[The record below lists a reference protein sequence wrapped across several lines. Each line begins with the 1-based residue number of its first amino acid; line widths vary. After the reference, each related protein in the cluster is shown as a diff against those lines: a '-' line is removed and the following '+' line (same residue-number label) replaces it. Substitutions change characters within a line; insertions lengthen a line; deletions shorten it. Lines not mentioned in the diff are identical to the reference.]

1 MKPGRRRQSFAAAS
15 QDKEISLL
23 RAGAIPFSSEVTADM
38 HAHDFRARF
47 EFNADAMNAKDR
59 HRKER
64 RREERQREHEE
75 FRKRKAAKGDAIL
88 DGGLQSGVGRS
99 QLASGGSLSAEET
112 AGVRKAATDDV
123 SMRVA
128 PIDKQAWQ
136 QQAMEAV
143 YEAQQSLWSSILHL
157 SGPHNSSRETQLLT
171 DVNTAATLSADD
183 ENALRAV
190 DRHIR
195 SSEMNSRFSVLTK
208 DLKWLKAKI
217 EEYQLV
223 KAMGAA

>member
-1 MKPGRRRQSFAAAS
+1 MQVHG
-15 QDKEISLL
+15 I
-23 RAGAIPFSSEVTADM
+23 
-38 HAHDFRARF
+38 RARF
-47 EFNADAMNAKDR
+47 KLNAGAMNAKDR

-64 RREERQREHEE
+64 RRQERQREQEE
-75 FRKRKAAKGDAIL
+75 LRKRKTAKGDAIL
-88 DGGLQSGVGRS
+88 HGGLKNGAHRS
-99 QLASGGSLSAEET
+99 QLASGGYLSAEET
-112 AGVRKAATDDV
+112 AEVRKAATDDV

-136 QQAMEAV
+136 QEAMEAV
-143 YEAQQSLWSSILHL
+143 YEAQQSLWTAILHL
-157 SGPHNSSRETQLLT
+157 SGPHNSSRETQFLN
-171 DVNTAATLSADD
+171 DINTAATLSADD